1 MFLTNPASNSLN
13 FSEEHK
19 KLLEKALPGV
29 EIAVSN
35 NPKSFQE
42 NLANSDIVL
51 AWYFQ
56 DNWFKKAPNLKWIVI
71 AAAGTDYLNLNLPEH
86 VIFTNSSFHGE
97 IIAETV
103 LGAMLG
109 FTRGLF
115 WINKHQ
121 DELLWPKREYD
132 NIARTLKGSHLV
144 ILGFG
149 HIGARIAK
157 LAKSFGVKITGVK
170 RTLIE
175 KPAFFEA
182 LDKIITIENL
192 DSILPETDHLVLALP
207 RNESTNTII
216 NRKRLSLLPETA
228 YLYNIGRG
236 NAIDEEALAEFL
248 NQKRIRGAYLDV
260 FQNEPLNK
268 DSPLRKCPNIL
279 LTPHSS
285 AVAPNFLNLFIEEF
299 VEKYNK
305 WRSEEKKK

>member
-1 MFLTNPASNSLN
+1 MSSALN
-13 FSEEHK
+13 FSEEQK
-19 KLLEKALPGV
+19 KILEKALPGV
-29 EIAVSN
+29 EIAVAN

-42 NLANSDIVL
+42 NLASTDIVL

-71 AAAGTDYLNLNLPEH
+71 AAAGTDYLNLKLPEH
-86 VIFTNSSFHGE
+86 VRFTNSSFHGK

-109 FTRGLF
+109 FARGLF

-132 NIARTLKGSHLV
+132 NIARTFNGSHLV

-149 HIGARIAK
+149 HIGTHIAK
-157 LAKSFGVKITGVK
+157 LAKPFGVKITGVK

-175 KPAFFEA
+175 KPTFFEDT
-182 LDKIITIENL
+182 DKIVTRENL
-192 DSILPETDHLVLALP
+192 DSVLPETDHLVVALP
-207 RNESTNTII
+207 RDESTNNII
-216 NRKRLSLLPETA
+216 NRERLSLLPETA
-228 YLYNIGRG
+228 YIYNVGRG
-236 NAIDEEALAEFL
+236 NAIDEEALAESL
-248 NQKRIRGAYLDV
+248 NQQKIRGAYLDV

-268 DSPLRKCPNIL
+268 DSPLRKCSNIV

-299 VEKYNK
+299 VEKYKK
-305 WRSEEKKK
+305 WRSEENRAI